1 MWKYQKYHRVNWELV
16 HFGEAKVHSFGEL
29 LANGRILCRIPCGT
43 KINIHQHPP
52 KPKALPAA
60 VDILILCQ
68 ENAYDIY
75 RMYRYIFSPYIEE
88 GLEQLS
94 WSIIEHLKEW
104 DMALRQRQ
112 ERNESIL
119 WKKFVDPVPLS
130 MYCCNLLYDLCIFPK
145 NISFLFASLGEVSLW
160 SDKIGVQPWDLRILS
175 RKIEDEDPDEQVI
188 EVDFLPC

>member
-60 VDILILCQ
+60 VDTLILCQ

-88 GLEQLS
+88 AGAAVLKHHRTPQRMRHGFAPASGEKWEHSLEEVRGSSPSLNVLLQS
-94 WSIIEHLKEW
+94 SVW
-104 DMALRQRQ
+104 
-112 ERNESIL
+112 
-119 WKKFVDPVPLS
+119 FVHFS
-130 MYCCNLLYDLCIFPK
+130 EKHI
-145 NISFLFASLGEVSLW
+145 ISFCEPRRSELVKW
-160 SDKIGVQPWDLRILS
+160 
-175 RKIEDEDPDEQVI
+175 
-188 EVDFLPC
+188 